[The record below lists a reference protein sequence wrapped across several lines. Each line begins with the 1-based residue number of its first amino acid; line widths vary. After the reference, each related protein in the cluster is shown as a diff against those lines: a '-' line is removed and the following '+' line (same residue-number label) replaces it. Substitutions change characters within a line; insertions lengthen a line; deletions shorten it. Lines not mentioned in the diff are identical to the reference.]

1 MQQEWSPEEL
11 LASWTLVDGD
21 WDLVANK
28 TGATRLGF
36 SLLLKFFELE
46 GRFPDLLEEVPQ
58 AAVEYVAGLVKVPT
72 AEFAKYDLTSRSA
85 KNHRKQ
91 IRETLKFRP
100 ATRADEEKLIAW
112 LAAEVCPVELV
123 EDRLREA
130 LLVECRARTIE
141 PPGRIDRIVTA
152 AQTRAEKTFCAR
164 TIERLGDVGVA
175 WLLELVADGNE
186 DGAAL
191 LALLKRDPGAVGLE
205 SLLTEITKLNDVR
218 KLGLP
223 EGLFADCSEKLLAAW
238 RARAIKM
245 YPSDFRDTAE
255 DVRITLLAALCSS
268 RQAEIT
274 DALGDLLI
282 ALVQKINARAERRVE
297 RQLTAELKKVRG
309 KEGILFRLADAAI
322 GKPDEIVRTALYPV
336 VGEKTLRDL
345 VAEAKA
351 NEKVF
356 KAKVRTMLRSSY
368 SNYYRQMLPPL
379 LRTLG
384 FRCNNTAY
392 RPVMDALA
400 LLEMY
405 ADVDGKMR
413 FYDAGDTVPMD
424 GVVRKDWRE
433 AVVDDKGKVERI
445 PYELC
450 VLVAL
455 RDAIR
460 RREIYIEG
468 GLRWRNPEDDLPGD
482 FEATRTVHYA
492 AIRQPTDPEAFIT
505 DLKRRMTDALDRLSG
520 ALADGTAGG
529 VKVTTRHGEP
539 WIKVPKLEKLD
550 EPTGLQALKD
560 EVVRRWGVLDLLDVL
575 KNADFLI
582 GFTDEFASVAA
593 YERIDRAVLQRR
605 LLLALFALGTNM
617 GIRAIVATGEHGE
630 SEAALRHVRRHF
642 ITVDNLRAAVRKLVN
657 ATFAAR
663 DADWWG
669 QGTACASDSKKFG
682 SWSSNFMTEYH
693 ARYGGNG
700 VMIYWHVEK
709 KNVCIYSQLK
719 SCSSSEVAAMI
730 EGLLRHCTDAEIES
744 NYVDTHG
751 ASVVGFAFTELLNF
765 RLLPRLKNIG
775 SIRLYRPDDAPP
787 GWPALGGSL
796 STRAIKWDLIA
807 QQYDQ
812 MVKYATAL
820 RLGTAEAEQ
829 VLRRFTRGGP
839 KHPTYQA
846 LEELGRA
853 VRTIFA
859 CDYLASPDLRREI
872 HGGLQVVENWNSAN
886 TVLHYGKDGAL
897 TGPDKEH
904 AETSMLALHLLQ
916 SSLVHVN
923 TLLLQQVLAEPA
935 WAKKLTVEDR
945 RGLTAL
951 FWSNINPYGTFRL
964 EMDKRLDF
972 ALPTVPNPRTLASTA
987 GQLAMEF
994 RHAL

>member
-1 MQQEWSPEEL
+1 MAARNRWERAFCTLTIKRLGEVCAGRLLALVAEGNDDGTAL
-11 LASWTLVDGD
+11 LAS
-21 WDLVANK
+21 
-28 TGATRLGF
+28 
-36 SLLLKFFELE
+36 
-46 GRFPDLLEEVPQ
+46 
-58 AAVEYVAGLVKVPT
+58 
-72 AEFAKYDLTSRSA
+72 
-85 KNHRKQ
+85 
-91 IRETLKFRP
+91 
-100 ATRADEEKLIAW
+100 
-112 LAAEVCPVELV
+112 
-123 EDRLREA
+123 
-130 LLVECRARTIE
+130 
-141 PPGRIDRIVTA
+141 
-152 AQTRAEKTFCAR
+152 
-164 TIERLGDVGVA
+164 
-175 WLLELVADGNE
+175 
-186 DGAAL
+186 
-191 LALLKRDPGAVGLE
+191 LKRDPGAVGLD
-205 SLLTEITKLNDVR
+205 SLLTEITKLNSVR

-223 EGLFADCSEKLLAAW
+223 EGLFADCSEKLVAAW
-238 RARAIKM
+238 RSRAIKM
-245 YPSDFRDTAE
+245 YPSDFRDTSE

-274 DALGDLLI
+274 DALVELLI
-282 ALVQKINARAERRVE
+282 ALVHKINARAERRVE
-297 RQLTAELKKVRG
+297 KQLTAELKKVRG
-309 KEGILFRLADAAI
+309 KEGILFRLAEAAV
-322 GKPDEIVRTALYPV
+322 GKPDEIVRRALFPV
-336 VGEKTLRDL
+336 VGEKTLKDL

-351 NEKVF
+351 DEKVF
-356 KAKVRTMLRSSY
+356 KAKVRTTLRSSY
-368 SNYYRQMLPPL
+368 SSYYRQILPPL
-379 LRTLG
+379 LKTLG
-384 FRCNNTAY
+384 FKCNNTAY
-392 RPVMDALA
+392 RPVMDAMK
-400 LLEMY
+400 LLEKY
-405 ADVDGKMR
+405 AEVDGKTR
-413 FYDAGDTVPMD
+413 FYDADDEVAMD

-433 AVVDDKGKVERI
+433 AVVDDKGRVERI

-455 RDAIR
+455 RDAVR
-460 RREIYIEG
+460 RREIYVEG
-468 GLRWRNPEDDLPGD
+468 AMRWRNPEDDLPGD

-492 AIRQPTDPEAFIT
+492 AIRQPQDPKEFIT
-505 DLKRRMTDALDRLSG
+505 GLKQRMTNGLDRLSA
-520 ALADGTAGG
+520 ALADGSAGG
-529 VKVTTRHGEP
+529 VKVTTRKGEP
-539 WIKVPKLEKLD
+539 WITVPKLEPLD
-550 EPTGLQALKD
+550 EPTGLAALKD
-560 EVVRRWGVLDLLDVL
+560 EVVRRGGVLDLLDVL
-575 KNADFLI
+575 KNADFLTA
-582 GFTDEFASVAA
+582 FTDEFSSVAA
-593 YERIDRAVLQRR
+593 YERIDRDTLQRR
-605 LLLALFALGTNM
+605 LLLALFGLGTNM

-642 ITVDNLRAAVRKLVN
+642 ITVDNLRAAVTKLVN

-663 DADWWG
+663 DTAWWG
-669 QGTACASDSKKFG
+669 RGNACASDSKKFG

-700 VMIYWHVEK
+700 VMIYSHVER

-796 STRAIKWDLIA
+796 TRPIRWELIE

-916 SSLVHVN
+916 SALVHVN
-923 TLLLQQVLAEPA
+923 TLLLQQVLAEPV
-935 WAKKLTVEDR
+935 WAKKLSDEDR

-964 EMDKRLDF
+964 EMDKRLD
-972 ALPTVPNPRTLASTA
+972 LGVGLTVPHPRLATA
-987 GQLAMEF
+987 GAGAMS
-994 RHAL
+994 LPSL

>member
-1 MQQEWSPEEL
+1 MRQEWSPEDVV
-11 LASWTLVDGD
+11 ACWTLVDGD

-28 TGATRLGF
+28 TGPTRLGF
-36 SLLLKFFELE
+36 CLMLKFFEME
-46 GRFPDLLEEVPQ
+46 GRFPEFIEEFPQ
-58 AAVEYVAGLVKVPT
+58 FAVEYVAGLVKVPA
-72 AEFAKYDLTSRSA
+72 AELATYDLAGA
-85 KNHRKQ
+85 KRHRKQ
-91 IRETLKFRP
+91 IRKALQFRP
-100 ATRADEEKLIAW
+100 ATLDDEERLTEW
-112 LAAEVCPVELV
+112 LAGEVCPVELV
-123 EDRLREA
+123 EDRQREA
-130 LLVECRARTIE
+130 LLVECRARKIE
-141 PPGRIDRIVTA
+141 PPGRTRIEKVLVA
-152 AQTRAEKTFCAR
+152 ARNRWEKVFCAR
-164 TIERLGDVGVA
+164 TIERLGDVGVGR
-175 WLLELVADGNE
+175 LLALVAEDNE
-186 DGAAL
+186 DGAGL
-191 LALLKRDPGAVGLE
+191 LALLKRDPGAVGLD

-218 KLGLP
+218 KLGLT

-238 RARAIKM
+238 RSRAIKM

-255 DVRITLLAALCSS
+255 DARITLLAALCSS

-274 DALGDLLI
+274 DALVELLV
-282 ALVQKINARAERRVE
+282 ALVHKINARAERRVE

-309 KEGILFRLADAAI
+309 KEGILFKLADAAI
-322 GKPDEIVRTALYPV
+322 GKPDEVVREALYPV
-336 VGEKTLRDL
+336 VGEKMLRDL

-356 KAKVRTMLRSSY
+356 KAKVRTTLRSSY
-368 SNYYRQMLPPL
+368 SSYYRQMLPPL

-384 FRCNNTAY
+384 FKCNNTAY
-392 RPVMDALA
+392 RPVMDAMA
-400 LLEMY
+400 LLEKY
-405 ADVDGKMR
+405 AEVDGKTR

-433 AVVDDKGKVERI
+433 AVVDDKGRIERI

-460 RREIYIEG
+460 RREIYVAG
-468 GLRWRNPEDDLPGD
+468 ALRWRNPEDDLPGD
-482 FEATRTVHYA
+482 FEAARTVHYA
-492 AIRQPTDPEAFIT
+492 AVRQPQDPQAFIT
-505 DLKRRMTDALDRLSG
+505 SLKQRMTAGLDRLSA
-520 ALADGTAGG
+520 ALADGSAGG
-529 VKVTTRHGEP
+529 VKVTTRHGDP
-539 WIKVPKLEKLD
+539 WITVPKLEKLD

-575 KNADFLI
+575 KNADFLT
-582 GFTDEFASVAA
+582 GFTDEFTSVAA
-593 YERIDRAVLQRR
+593 YERIDRATLQRR

-617 GIRAIVATGEHGE
+617 GIRSIVATGEHGE

-642 ITVDNLRAAVRKLVN
+642 ITVDNLRAAVTRLVN

-663 DADWWG
+663 DTAWWG
-669 QGTACASDSKKFG
+669 QGNACASDSKKFG

-700 VMIYWHVEK
+700 VMIYWHVEG

-775 SIRLYRPDDAPP
+775 SIRLYRPDDDPP
-787 GWPALGGSL
+787 GWPALGASL
-796 STRAIKWDLIA
+796 TRAIKWDLIE

-839 KHPTYQA
+839 KHPTYAA

-853 VRTIFA
+853 VRTVFA
-859 CDYLASPDLRREI
+859 CDYLAAPGLRREI

-916 SSLVHVN
+916 SALVHVN

-935 WAKKLTVEDR
+935 WAKKLSDEDR

-964 EMDKRLDF
+964 EMDKRLDL
-972 ALPTVPNPRTLASTA
+972 APLLSVPRPRTPADASDRALA
-987 GQLAMEF
+987 EP
-994 RHAL
+994 R